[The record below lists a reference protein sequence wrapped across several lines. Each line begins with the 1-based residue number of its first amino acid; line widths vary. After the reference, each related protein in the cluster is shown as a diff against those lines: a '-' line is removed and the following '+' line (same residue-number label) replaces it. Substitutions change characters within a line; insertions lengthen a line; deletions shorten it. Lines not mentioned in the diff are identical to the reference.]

1 MRDFATVHHRLVRQ
15 SIRHHLARE
24 EELMRL
30 LADAMTLARPKCRC
44 KACRHLL
51 RLARE
56 LDEDV

>member
-1 MRDFATVHHRLVRQ
+1 MGDFASVHHRLVRQ

-30 LADAMTLARPKCRC
+30 LADAIALAKPKCRC
-44 KACRHLL
+44 RACRHLV

-56 LDEDV
+56 LGDET